1 MSPIIGQWC
10 LLELVPIKYPINP
23 KTTAINVIGNQFS
36 LSGFIIYVLVNARQI
51 YIFYLFFL
59 KSMKLKWLIYLFFIC
74 FFNIVL
80 SQVSEVIEFESANPF
95 SMSDVINR
103 LEDQEKIKVFG
114 KLTLPSKYN
123 IEKLP
128 LIIGVAGSLGWR
140 EHHYDYLKM
149 FQDEGYAT
157 FELNSFKSRNITSTV
172 GSQVE
177 VTASAMILD
186 CLLYTSPSPRDRTRS
201 RMPSSA

>member
-1 MSPIIGQWC
+1 
-10 LLELVPIKYPINP
+10 
-23 KTTAINVIGNQFS
+23 
-36 LSGFIIYVLVNARQI
+36 
-51 YIFYLFFL
+51 
-59 KSMKLKWLIYLFFIC
+59 MKLKWLIYLFFIC
-74 FFNIVL
+74 FFNIIL

-95 SMSDVINR
+95 SMSDVISR
-103 LEDQEKIKVFG
+103 LKDQEKIKVFG
-114 KLTLPSKYN
+114 KLTLPLKDN
-123 IEKLP
+123 VEKLP

-177 VTASAMILD
+177 VTTSAMILD
-186 CLLYTSPSPRDRTRS
+186 AYRPLEKLSNDP
-201 RMPSSA
+201 